1 MDYIHILE
9 KQLGRKASL
18 ELLPMQ
24 DGDVPAT
31 EANIDSIVDDL
42 GYHPTTDVNEGIAKF
57 VSWYRDYYKIS
68 F

>member
-1 MDYIHILE
+1 MFVTAATVDSATSV
-9 KQLGRKASL
+9 K
-18 ELLPMQ
+18 P
-24 DGDVPAT
+24 DVPAT

-42 GYHPTTDVNEGIAKF
+42 GYHPKTDVNEGIAKF